1 MGSESAFPLGQALTR
16 VRGGAWVWGAEPDQ
30 GQQHK
35 GGGQKHRQQ
44 VEDQEEAKKGEVGL
58 DSGAEQAYGETS
70 RWVKEA
76 LSPGS
81 ARIPGLTNPAGRG

>member
-1 MGSESAFPLGQALTR
+1 MGQALTG

-35 GGGQKHRQQ
+35 AGGQKHRQQ
-44 VEDQEEAKKGEVGL
+44 VEDQEESEKGEVGL
-58 DSGAEQAYGETS
+58 DSGAEQAYGENS
-70 RWVKEA
+70 RWVKEP

-81 ARIPGLTNPAGRG
+81 ARIPGLTNPVGRG